1 MADRPVRAES
11 LKLSKFF
18 GEKFMKRGF
27 AAVQDK
33 EKANSG

>member
-1 MADRPVRAES
+1 MAAMPVRAES

-18 GEKFMKRGF
+18 GEKFMKRSR
-27 AAVQDK
+27 AAQDK